1 MESSCKNSANT
12 KYSLAMKT
20 ITPSVLFE
28 DDAILVLDKPA
39 TWLTVPGRFPQG
51 HGVIKDVKTW
61 ADQRYESIFSV
72 HRLDRGTSGVIVF
85 AKDAESH
92 RDLSLQ
98 FQHRSVGK
106 TYHAFVHGF
115 PKKTKGYIDFRI
127 AEKSSKGNI
136 YKIDSN
142 GQKAHTDYH
151 CLARYGQIS
160 LIAFQPKTGRSHQIR
175 VHAKSLGTPLLVDEL
190 YGPQDSF
197 YLSSV
202 KANYKGKRNER
213 PFIQR
218 LTLHAYSISICH
230 PVTSNGITFTA
241 PWPKDFRALHKQLK
255 NHSPFQEL
263 EEGVD
268 GYAKT

>member
-1 MESSCKNSANT
+1 MENSCKNSANT
-12 KYSLAMKT
+12 KYSPTMKA

-28 DDAILVLDKPA
+28 DDAILVLNKPA
-39 TWLTVPGRFPQG
+39 SWLTVPGRFAQG
-51 HGVIKDVKTW
+51 QILVKDVKTW
-61 ADQRYESIFSV
+61 ADQRYESVYSV

-92 RDLSLQ
+92 RHLSLQ

-115 PKKTKGYIDFRI
+115 PKQAKGYIDFRI
-127 AEKSSKGNI
+127 AERSSKGNV

-151 CLARYGQIS
+151 CLARYGQIT

-175 VHAKSLGTPLLVDEL
+175 VHAKALGTPLLVDEL
-190 YGPQDSF
+190 YGPKDAF
-197 YLSSV
+197 YLSTV
-202 KANYKGKRNER
+202 KSNYKGKRDER

-218 LTLHAYSISICH
+218 LTLHAYSITLSH
-230 PVTSNGITFTA
+230 PMNSDLITVTA

-263 EEGVD
+263 EEGID
-268 GYAKT
+268 GYATI

>member
-1 MESSCKNSANT
+1 
-12 KYSLAMKT
+12 MKA

-28 DDAILVLDKPA
+28 DDAILVLNKPA
-39 TWLTVPGRFPQG
+39 SWLTVPGRFAQDQIL
-51 HGVIKDVKTW
+51 VKDVKTW
-61 ADQRYESIFSV
+61 ADQRYESVYSV

-92 RDLSLQ
+92 RHLSLQ
-98 FQHRSVGK
+98 FQHRGVGK

-115 PKKTKGYIDFRI
+115 PKQAKGYIDFRI
-127 AEKSSKGNI
+127 AESSSKGNV

-151 CLARYGQIS
+151 CLARYGQIT

-175 VHAKSLGTPLLVDEL
+175 VHAKALGTPLLVDEL
-190 YGPQDSF
+190 YGPKDAF

-202 KANYKGKRNER
+202 KSNYKGKRDER

-218 LTLHAYSISICH
+218 LTLHAHSITISHPMNSDSIT
-230 PVTSNGITFTA
+230 VTA

-263 EEGVD
+263 EEEIN
-268 GYAKT
+268 GYATI